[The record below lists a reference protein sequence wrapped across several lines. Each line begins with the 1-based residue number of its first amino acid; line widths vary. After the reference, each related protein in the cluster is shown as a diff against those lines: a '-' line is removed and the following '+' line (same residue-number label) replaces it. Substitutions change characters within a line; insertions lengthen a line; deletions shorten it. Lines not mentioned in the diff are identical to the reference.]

1 MAKLF
6 LIAGCFQGFLSVAFG
21 AFGAHALK
29 TRFDEYAMGVYK
41 TGVEYQFSHT
51 FALLAVGL
59 LLLKVDEKL
68 LQYSGWSFLLG
79 TIVFSGSLYLL
90 AFTGVKT
97 WGAVTPIGGT
107 LFLAGWLMAA
117 FAVSKANF

>member
-6 LIAGCFQGFLSVAFG
+6 LIAGAFQGFLSVAFG

-29 TRFDEYAMGVYK
+29 TRFDEYSMGVFR
-41 TGVEYQFSHT
+41 TGVEYQFYHA
-51 FALLAVGL
+51 FALLVVGI
-59 LLLKVDEKL
+59 LLLKADEKL
-68 LQYSGWSFLLG
+68 LQYSGWSFLIG
-79 TIVFSGSLYLL
+79 TVIFSGSLYLL

-107 LFLAGWLMAA
+107 LFLAGWLMTA
-117 FAVSKANF
+117 FAVSKMNF